1 MHSHLG
7 GAAAWSPATQCED
20 SAGGRGPGRT
30 TDRASAGAPHIAP
43 KGFYC
48 LFSCSSLYLLIFSLE
63 ICFQNFVF
71 NTLFQFFFFQN
82 LLLSFLFSKIYFQS
96 CSEYLV
102 CKIYLIQKFWTY
114 KFFFA

>member
-71 NTLFQFFFFQN
+71 NTLFQIFFLSKFVIEFSVFKNLFPKLFRIFGLQN
-82 LLLSFLFSKIYFQS
+82 IFDSKV
-96 CSEYLV
+96 LDV
-102 CKIYLIQKFWTY
+102 
-114 KFFFA
+114 